1 MKDMFYNYE
10 HDIDKKDFPILH
22 FEKKYKVSE
31 NYHGVEYIRN
41 AAGDILGVK
50 SDRNSTFDVYFYLD
64 GSVENGSIFDLVNQS
79 QFYLEILN
87 SKGKVITKLEAI
99 KFSSDTLKITIEAN
113 DSIMPNGLYSLRLTM
128 IYEDKA
134 YTLFKENDA
143 TLYIK

>member
-22 FEKKYKVSE
+22 FEKKHKVSE
-31 NYHGVEYIRN
+31 NYHGVDYIRN

-64 GSVENGSIFDLVNQS
+64 GSVENGSIFDLVNHS

-87 SKGKVITKLEAI
+87 AKGKVINKLEAI

-113 DSIMPNGLYSLRLTM
+113 DSIMPNGLYNLRLTM